1 VGIDGMIITLASL
14 MAGAATN
21 PFANAYFQGDAADPL
36 EIAGVCGGIYGEGA
50 YPGNPGT
57 LLVDKKGASFNAYGT
72 DGRGFLLPWIYNP
85 ATKKCAGQI

>member
-1 VGIDGMIITLASL
+1 
-14 MAGAATN
+14 
-21 PFANAYFQGDAADPL
+21 
-36 EIAGVCGGIYGEGA
+36 VCGGIYGEGA